1 MRTQKNESFE
11 SLEQLVSISA
21 YHVEFHEAG
30 GTTDVILNM
39 SLRQPILGG
48 GENDPLTFIA
58 RLKAVDVEVI
68 LPAAG
73 DLRIH
78 PKKTP
83 TKHMDRIEIA
93 GSLQSA
99 EETLSRGAL
108 GFTAGLTGD
117 KSRASKASESE
128 TVATKENVEVI
139 KVTPTNAGTFRHYV
153 NFKPGVGDFFDDH
166 KLDQDNEFVLATI
179 KDNRSQTMIDNDR
192 EYDTQPPVRI
202 EVRFLRRDLSVEVT
216 GIHDKRAFKIL
227 AERTPDRTLRDKR
240 QAAAECFLRDLLIEK
255 GLQQAV
261 FWNDATIIKLAEITS
276 EAI

>member
-1 MRTQKNESFE
+1 MQTQKNETFQ

-39 SLRQPILGG
+39 SLRQPIFGG
-48 GENDPLTFIA
+48 GEKDPLTFIA

-68 LPAAG
+68 LPVAG

-83 TKHMDRIEIA
+83 TKHMDRIEVS
-93 GSLQSA
+93 GGLQTA
-99 EETLSRGAL
+99 KETQSRGAL
-108 GFTAGLTGD
+108 GFKAGLTGD

-128 TVATKENVEVI
+128 TIATKECVDVI
-139 KVTPTNAGTFRHYV
+139 KVTPTNAGKFRHYV

-166 KLDQDNEFVLATI
+166 KLDQNNEFVLATL
-179 KDNRSQTMIDNDR
+179 KDNRSQTTIDKDR
-192 EYDTQPPVRI
+192 EHGTQPPVRI
-202 EVRFLRRDLSVEVT
+202 EVRFLRRDLRVEVT
-216 GIHDKRAFKIL
+216 GIHDRRAFKEL
-227 AERTPDRTLRDKR
+227 ASRTPDRPLRDKR